1 MIHVSHLK
9 GKFWEDREIE
19 HAVEFLPSGTF
30 AAYYNSTNYLKDMGY
45 SVGSMC
51 LNHPIGF
58 AYHVNS
64 VAKWVNLT
72 QEEKDSVDGVILAQ
86 HEFREGGVIILFF
99 NPPRY

>member
-9 GKFWEDREIE
+9 GKFWQDREIF

-30 AAYYNSTNYLKDMGY
+30 AAYYAATKYLKELGY
-45 SVGSMC
+45 GIGSMC

-58 AYHVNS
+58 VYDIES

-72 QEEKDSVDGVILAQ
+72 EEEKNSVDGVILAQ
-86 HEFREGGVIILFF
+86 HEFREGGVIILFLT
-99 NPPRY
+99 PPRY